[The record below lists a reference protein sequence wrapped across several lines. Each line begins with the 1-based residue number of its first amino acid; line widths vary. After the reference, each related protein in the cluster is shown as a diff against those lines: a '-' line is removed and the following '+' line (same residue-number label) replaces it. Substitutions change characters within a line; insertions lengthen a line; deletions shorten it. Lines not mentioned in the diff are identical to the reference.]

1 MAKEYRKENILKVYY
16 SIIILD
22 DCGNI
27 YDEIFRDQFR
37 RPFTDLKETALAVV
51 DMKKH
56 DKELGS
62 EFGVWDYRIGKH
74 EEDDDT
80 DWQTVYKVYKYR
92 NRWKIKVDENF

>member
-16 SIIILD
+16 SIVILD
-22 DCGNI
+22 DCGGI
-27 YDEIFRDQFR
+27 YDEIFKDQFR
-37 RPFTDLKETALAVV
+37 REFKDLIETAKQVIE
-51 DMKKH
+51 MKKH

-62 EFGVWDYRIGKH
+62 EYGVWDYRIAKH

-92 NRWKIKVDENF
+92 NRWKIKIDENI